1 MSSDVRRAP
10 RARTRVVTIAA
21 LALAV
26 AAVGGACGSGGTPNG
41 QATEVK
47 ALQGVAVPDP
57 LLDLATKNEDVS
69 VVAGTKR
76 PFVEA
81 VGLYSLRRDDLLQAT
96 LQISRFT
103 KQSKATS
110 GKFRNSVVTQ
120 IGSTTPH
127 RFRMGSETVYLTT
140 GRRQSVAVWWKNRYL
155 FVLSTRDDYE
165 TPRALLRS
173 ALEIKV

>member
-1 MSSDVRRAP
+1 MWSDVRP
-10 RARTRVVTIAA
+10 RLTTVAV

-26 AAVGGACGSGGTPNG
+26 IAVSGACGSGGTPDA

-47 ALQGVAVPDP
+47 ALQGVTVPSP
-57 LLDLATKNEDVS
+57 LLDLAAQPEDVS
-69 VVAGTKR
+69 VVEGTKR

-81 VGLYSLRRDDLLQAT
+81 VGLYSLRRDELLQAT

-103 KQSKATS
+103 KESKATTA
-110 GKFRNSVVTQ
+110 KFRNSVVTQ
-120 IGSTTPH
+120 IGSTTP
-127 RFRMGSETVYLTT
+127 RQFRMGSERVYLTT
-140 GRRQSVAVWWKNRYL
+140 GRRQSVAVWWKGHYL
-155 FVLSTRDDYE
+155 FILSTRDDYE

>member
-1 MSSDVRRAP
+1 MSSERR
-10 RARTRVVTIAA
+10 RRSRLVSVAA

-26 AAVGGACGSGGTPNG
+26 AAVGGACGNDGTPSG

-47 ALQGVAVPDP
+47 ALQGIAVPDP
-57 LLDLATKNEDVS
+57 LLDLATKSEDVS
-69 VVAGTKR
+69 VVEGTKR

-103 KQSKATS
+103 KQAKANKA
-110 GKFRNSVVTQ
+110 KFRNAVVTQ
-120 IGSTTPH
+120 IGATTP
-127 RFRMGSETVYLTT
+127 RQFRMGHETVYLTT
-140 GRRQSVAVWWKNRYL
+140 GRRQSMAVWWKDRYL
-155 FVLSTRDDYE
+155 FVLATRDDYE

-173 ALEIKV
+173 ALEIKT

>member
-1 MSSDVRRAP
+1 MAAP
-10 RARTRVVTIAA
+10 ARSRLTTLAA

-26 AAVGGACGSGGTPNG
+26 VALATSGACGGGGTPKG

-47 ALQGVAVPDP
+47 ALQGVTVPNP
-57 LLDLATKNEDVS
+57 LLDLATKPEDVS
-69 VVAGTKR
+69 VVEGTKR

-96 LQISRFT
+96 LQVSRFT
-103 KQSKATS
+103 KQSKATTP
-110 GKFRNSVVTQ
+110 KFRNSVVTQ
-120 IGSTTPH
+120 IGSTTP
-127 RFRMGSETVYLTT
+127 RQFRMGDQRVYLTS
-140 GRRQSVAVWWKNRYL
+140 GRRQSVAVWWKDRYL
-155 FVLSTRDDYE
+155 FILSTREDYE